1 MVQIG
6 NNKTLKTFSN
16 KLHTELLG
24 CDFKKTSSVKSMSI
38 KSKTREKTKSEIE
51 TINTNLFI
59 GLIINIRS
67 RLTDRR

>member
-1 MVQIG
+1 MIIKPIHCHNQKKSFFRKTFNMVQLG

-38 KSKTREKTKSEIE
+38 KSKTRVKT
-51 TINTNLFI
+51 
-59 GLIINIRS
+59 
-67 RLTDRR
+67 